1 MLGLDL
7 GMKFLPFLIQ
17 VLSVL
22 FVLLNCI
29 QLLLLGVHL
38 ECFIKCKRID
48 FLQDGLEGDQGLLQN
63 LMPMVF
69 GQVNNDWHE
78 HWEGLLLVSLEDVQE
93 VVVLK
98 EAHGSISNLKMDTTD
113 ALDNSLEES
122 WDQMFDLVNL
132 TDLKDFLKF
141 GQEKSLLDAV
151 GKWPVLQ
158 KSF

>member
-1 MLGLDL
+1 M
-7 GMKFLPFLIQ
+7 
-17 VLSVL
+17 VLSEVDDDRNQHWES
-22 FVLLNCI
+22 FVLI
-29 QLLLLGVHL
+29 
-38 ECFIKCKRID
+38 
-48 FLQDGLEGDQGLLQN
+48 
-63 LMPMVF
+63 
-69 GQVNNDWHE
+69 
-78 HWEGLLLVSLEDVQE
+78 SLKDIQE

-113 ALDNSLEES
+113 ALDNPLEES
-122 WDQMFDLVNL
+122 WDQMFDLINL